1 MVEQNQQKMG
11 VALEEEKN
19 CSVYIQYFSFFNIS
33 VLAYFHIIFV
43 YFLFQAFSV
52 KCFDFHNETVNLL
65 LVVDLLWTN
74 VCSHVK
80 STQSFHCYLVMLLSQ
95 GNVFD
100 NIFVMS
106 MRQCLSQD

>member
-1 MVEQNQQKMG
+1 MY
-11 VALEEEKN
+11 
-19 CSVYIQYFSFFNIS
+19 SP
-33 VLAYFHIIFV
+33 

-65 LVVDLLWTN
+65 LVVHLVWTN

-80 STQSFHCYLVMLLSQ
+80 STQSFHCYLVMLLNQ

-106 MRQCLSQD
+106 MRATFSVVSFEKSYLLLLVYF